1 MKYANSLY
9 RFGTALALAATMV
22 ASPVHATVL
31 HTSIRALDLFG
42 TGVNGPI
49 ELHLT
54 PGMPSLGKTVLAPDG
69 TPGDI
74 TPGNG
79 QATVLSSF
87 FDVFTDITSD
97 PGTGPVTTSVI
108 ERIAISAPCENPVG
122 FPPAPPGCMYEAIF
136 VVPVE
141 DVVALF
147 VRHFV
152 NLSSVV
158 FIDPLPGFKFAE
170 MFDTQLV
177 IHTDTGR
184 VYTLSGS
191 MTVDVPE
198 PATLLLVLLG
208 VAGAFLTHRRSSRWP
223 Q

>member
-42 TGVNGPI
+42 TGNNGPI

-87 FDVFTDITSD
+87 FDVFFDITSD
-97 PGTGPVTTSVI
+97 PGTGPVTTSVVG
-108 ERIAISAPCENPVG
+108 RIAISAPCENLTI
-122 FPPAPPGCMYEAIF
+122 FPPVPPGCTYF
-136 VVPVE
+136 GHPVYTVE
-141 DVVALF
+141 DVQAVIT
-147 VRHFV
+147 RHIV
-152 NLSSVV
+152 DLTTVKP
-158 FIDPLPGFKFAE
+158 IPPLAGFKFAE
-170 MFDTQLV
+170 MFDTQLE
-177 IHTDTGR
+177 IQTNTGR
-184 VYTLSGS
+184 VYMLSGS
-191 MTVDVPE
+191 MIVDVPE